1 MMNMNV
7 DDIIME
13 DFQDFERVRKSG
25 ETNMLDVRKV
35 VELTGM
41 SKDRI
46 IIIVKNY
53 DELKTFFT

>member
-1 MMNMNV
+1 MNV